1 MDKFI
6 DKRLDGRYL
15 IKALI
20 GAGGMANVYK
30 AVDLKENRLVAV
42 KILKEECM
50 KNEELVRRFKNE
62 SKAISLL
69 DNPHIVKV
77 YDVSVTDKL
86 QYIAMEYVDGITL
99 KEYMEYRKQP
109 LTYKETLH
117 FITQT
122 LDALRHAHEK
132 GIVHRDIK
140 PQNIMLLADGNI
152 KVMDFGIA
160 RLSRS
165 ENQTMTDKAIGSVHY
180 ISPEQA
186 KGDVTDAKADIYSVG
201 IMMYEMLAGRLP
213 FDSDSPVSVAIKQIS
228 DTAAPLRSVNPAV
241 PEALEAITNRAMA
254 KEPGERYQSA
264 GEMLADIEAFKR
276 NPSVKFEYDYLK
288 DTDPTRY
295 IDKVVNKTARTSK
308 SPSSQSGRSRTT
320 RSSRPSSSGGSSAAA
335 KRKKKNSFSEIFS
348 RYSLP
353 VLAGVALAFA
363 VAASILVVM
372 IFKTNANGLFAERE
386 DLELPNLVNRMWSDV
401 KNDASLSNFV
411 INVDEV
417 YSADY
422 EAGTIIYQSPKPPKT
437 VKAGSTIN
445 IRVSK
450 GAEIVTVPNIIG
462 WTKED
467 AQEELENAG
476 VTYIMRSRVDSSV
489 AVGQICAVTYL
500 DSNGAEQDA
509 THQQVSASQT
519 ITVYVSKE
527 EIDTS
532 TSVPTVIGL
541 DVNDAYD
548 LIVNKH
554 HLTIGSIETVDNTA
568 PAGTVLSI
576 TPGENTQLNWG
587 DVVTLQVSSGHEHSY
602 VESDIITPATC
613 TQNGKR
619 WYRCACGDAYEAE
632 YAADLNDVSVHT
644 KDGVSTIDP
653 KTGTCSQCGAHND
666 AWITDT
672 SSSSSSSSSA
682 PASSSSS
689 QPATP

>member
-30 AVDLKENRLVAV
+30 AVDLKENRVVAV

-50 KNEELVRRFKNE
+50 ENEELVRRFKNE
-62 SKAISLL
+62 SKAISVL

-86 QYIAMEYVDGITL
+86 QYIAMEYVVGITL

-109 LTYKETLH
+109 LTYKETVH

-213 FDSDSPVSVAIKQIS
+213 FDSDNAVSVAIKQIS
-228 DTAAPLRSVNPAV
+228 DTATPLRTVDPAV
-241 PEALEAITNRAMA
+241 PEALEAITDRAMA
-254 KEPGERYQSA
+254 KVPSERYQSA

-288 DTDPTRY
+288 DTEPTRY
-295 IDKVVNKTARTSK
+295 IDKVVNKTAHKNNSSSGRSGGRSSARTPSK
-308 SPSSQSGRSRTT
+308 SPA
-320 RSSRPSSSGGSSAAA
+320 RSSASSAR
-335 KRKKKNSFSEIFS
+335 RKKGIGSVLS
-348 RYSLP
+348 RYGLP
-353 VLAGVALAFA
+353 VLAGIALAFA
-363 VAASILVVM
+363 IGASILVVM

-386 DLELPNLVNRMWSDV
+386 DLELPNLVNLAWAEV
-401 KNDASLSNFV
+401 QNDPSLSNFDIKV
-411 INVDEV
+411 TEV
-417 YSADY
+417 YSADH
-422 EAGTIIYQSPKPPKT
+422 EAGIIIYQSPKPPKT
-437 VKAGSTIN
+437 VKAGSTIT
-445 IRVSK
+445 IRVSR
-450 GAEIVTVPNIIG
+450 GAEIVTVPDVVG

-467 AQEELENAG
+467 AQEALETAG
-476 VTYIMRSRVDSSV
+476 ITFITRTRADSSITP
-489 AVGQICAVTYL
+489 GQVCAVVYT
-500 DSNGAEQDA
+500 DANGAEQDA
-509 THQQVSASQT
+509 THQQVPASQT
-519 ITVYVSKE
+519 ITLYVAKE
-527 EIDTS
+527 VIDTS
-532 TSVPTVIGL
+532 TKVPQVIGL
-541 DVNDAYD
+541 SLTDASR
-548 LIVNKH
+548 LIEES
-554 HLTIGSIETVDNTA
+554 HLTLGGIETVENTA
-568 PAGTVLSI
+568 TKNTVLAV
-576 TPGENTQLNWG
+576 TPGEGTALNWY
-587 DVVTLQVSSGHEHSY
+587 DAVTLQVSSGHEHNF

-613 TQNGKR
+613 SQTGRR
-619 WYRCACGDAYEAE
+619 WFRCECGEAE
-632 YAADLNDVSVHT
+632 ERDYAADLSDKSIHVV
-644 KDGVSTIDP
+644 DGKSTIDP
-653 KTGTCSQCGAHND
+653 KTGTCTVCGTHND
-666 AWITDT
+666 AWKEE
-672 SSSSSSSSSA
+672 
-682 PASSSSS
+682 PASSSSK
-689 QPATP
+689 PADSSSPSSGSSSSPEEDS

>member
-15 IKALI
+15 IKKLI

-30 AVDLKENRLVAV
+30 ALDLKENRVVAV

-99 KEYMEYRKQP
+99 KEYMDYRKQP
-109 LTYKETLH
+109 LTYKETVH
-117 FITQT
+117 FIMQT
-122 LDALRHAHEK
+122 LEALRHAHEK

-201 IMMYEMLAGRLP
+201 IMMYEMLAGKLP

-254 KEPGERYQSA
+254 KEPSERYQSA

-276 NPSVKFEYDYLK
+276 NPSVKFEYDYFK
-288 DTDPTRY
+288 DNEPTRY
-295 IDKVVNKTARTSK
+295 IDKVMSKTANKSK
-308 SPSSQSGRSRTT
+308 KSTQGKGKAVRSAA
-320 RSSRPSSSGGSSAAA
+320 RPSSSAKKGGKGFAAA
-335 KRKKKNSFSEIFS
+335 LS

-386 DLELPNLVNRMWSDV
+386 DLELPNLVNQTWAEI
-401 KNDASLSNFV
+401 KNDPVLANFSIDV
-411 INVDEV
+411 NEV

-422 EAGTIIYQSPKPPKT
+422 EAGVVIYQSPKPPKT
-437 VKAGSTIN
+437 VKAGSTIV

-450 GAEIVTVPNIIG
+450 GAEIVTVPNVVG
-462 WTKED
+462 WSKAD
-467 AQEELENAG
+467 ARDELDKAG
-476 VTYIMRSRVDSSV
+476 VTYIMRTRVDSSV
-489 AVGQICAVTYL
+489 AVGQVCAVTYI
-500 DSNGAEQDA
+500 DANGVEQDA
-509 THQQVSASQT
+509 VHQQLSASQT
-519 ITVYVSKE
+519 VTVYVSKE

-532 TSVPTVIGL
+532 TKVPTVIGL
-541 DVNDAYD
+541 NKDDAND
-548 LIVNKH
+548 LIVNQA
-554 HLTIGSIETVDNTA
+554 HLSIASIEVVDNPA
-568 PAGTVLSI
+568 PAGTVLNV
-576 TPGENTQLNWG
+576 TPAEGTPLNWG
-587 DVVTLQVSSGHEHSY
+587 DAVTLQISSGHEHNY
-602 VESDIITPATC
+602 TPSDIITPATC
-613 TQNGKR
+613 QSTGRR
-619 WYRCACGDAYEAE
+619 WFRCECGDSYEGD
-632 YAADLNDVSVHT
+632 YSADLSDQSVHV
-644 KDGVSTIDP
+644 KDGGSAIDP
-653 KTGTCSQCGAHND
+653 KTGTCALCGTHND
-666 AWITDT
+666 AWIT
-672 SSSSSSSSSA
+672 
-682 PASSSSS
+682 ASSSSS
-689 QPATP
+689 DASGSSSSAATNPSPGQPEKNG

>member
-15 IKALI
+15 IKELI

-62 SKAISLL
+62 SKAISVL

-77 YDVSVTDKL
+77 YDVSVTEKL
-86 QYIAMEYVDGITL
+86 QYIAMEFVDGITL
-99 KEYMEYRKQP
+99 KDYMEYRKQP
-109 LTYKETLH
+109 LTYKETVH

-165 ENQTMTDKAIGSVHY
+165 ENHTMTDKAIGSVHY

-201 IMMYEMLAGRLP
+201 IMMYEMLAGKLP

-228 DTAAPLRSVNPAV
+228 DTAVPLRSVNPAV

-254 KEPGERYQSA
+254 KEPSERYQSA

-288 DTDPTRY
+288 DDEPTRY
-295 IDKVVNKTARTSK
+295 IDKVVNKTANKNTK
-308 SPSSQSGRSRTT
+308 PAPGRARSAKTGSRA
-320 RSSRPSSSGGSSAAA
+320 PSSAA
-335 KRKKKNSFSEIFS
+335 RKKKGGFAAALS

-353 VLAGVALAFA
+353 VLAGIALAFA

-372 IFKTNANGLFAERE
+372 IFKTNANGLFAERA
-386 DLELPNLVNRMWSDV
+386 DLELPNLVNRSWNEVKSDP
-401 KNDASLSNFV
+401 NLSSFT
-411 INVDEV
+411 IEVDEV
-417 YSADY
+417 YSSDY
-422 EAGTIIYQSPKPPKT
+422 EAGMIVSQSPKPPKT
-437 VKAGSTIN
+437 VKAGSTIL

-450 GAEIVTVPNIIG
+450 GAEIVTVPNVIG
-462 WTKED
+462 WNRED
-467 AQEELENAG
+467 ARDELEKAG
-476 VTYIMRSRVDSSV
+476 VTYIMRTRVDNSV
-489 AVGQICAVTYL
+489 AIGQVCAITYV
-500 DSNGAEQDA
+500 DANGTEQDA
-509 THQQVSASQT
+509 VHQQVSASQT

-527 EIDTS
+527 EINTS
-532 TSVPTVIGL
+532 TKVPLVVGI
-541 DVNDAYD
+541 DVNEANN
-548 LIVNKH
+548 LIVNEA
-554 HLTIGSIETVDNTA
+554 HLSVGGIEMVDNPA
-568 PAGTVLSI
+568 PEGTVLAISPVEG
-576 TPGENTQLNWG
+576 TPLNWG
-587 DVVTLQVSSGHEHSY
+587 DSVTLQVSNGHTHTY
-602 VESDIITPATC
+602 VESDIIEEATC
-613 TQNGKR
+613 TKTGRR
-619 WYRCACGDAYEAE
+619 WFRCECGDAYEDE
-632 YAADLNDVSVHT
+632 YSADLSDPSVHV
-644 KDGVSTIDP
+644 KDGKSTIDLE
-653 KTGTCSQCGAHND
+653 TGTCKECGTHND
-666 AWITDT
+666 AWKKPSS

-682 PASSSSS
+682 PPASEPSS
-689 QPATP
+689 QSGESKD